1 MKTVIFFSA
10 VQAGGEP
17 ALRIV
22 FTLAVLLMVSVGIL
36 IYRRREQL
44 FGRDS
49 EVENDPAVVRH
60 NRMEEIIFVW
70 GGLTLVL
77 FSILYQLWFD

>member
-1 MKTVIFFSA
+1 MKTVTFFSV
-10 VQAGGEP
+10 VQAAGEP

-22 FTLAVLLMVSVGIL
+22 FTVAVLLMVSVGIL
-36 IYRRREQL
+36 IYRRRKQL
-44 FGRDS
+44 FGRDL

-77 FSILYQLWFD
+77 LSVVYQLWFD

>member
-1 MKTVIFFSA
+1 MIFLSA

-22 FTLAVLLMVSVGIL
+22 FTVTVLLMVSVGIL
-36 IYRRREQL
+36 IYRRRKQL
-44 FGRDS
+44 VAPDL
-49 EVENDPAVVRH
+49 EVENDLTVVRH

-77 FSILYQLWFD
+77 LSILYQLWFD